1 MGRKTKKQLKLEA
14 LEKDL
19 MVLIDANNAI
29 ELEKVARY
37 VNLVSIFDDLDKSI
51 KDKGAIVLTVNG
63 SQEFYK
69 ANPAISEKVKV
80 NAALIKLDSFFDKKH
95 EEYETKKAK
104 SNDIDMDDFT

>member
-19 MVLIDANNAI
+19 MVLINTESAI

-51 KDKGAIVLTVNG
+51 KEKGAMVLTVNG

-80 NAALIKLDSFFDKKH
+80 NAALIKLDSFFDKKR

-104 SNDIDMDDFT
+104 SNDIDMGDFV